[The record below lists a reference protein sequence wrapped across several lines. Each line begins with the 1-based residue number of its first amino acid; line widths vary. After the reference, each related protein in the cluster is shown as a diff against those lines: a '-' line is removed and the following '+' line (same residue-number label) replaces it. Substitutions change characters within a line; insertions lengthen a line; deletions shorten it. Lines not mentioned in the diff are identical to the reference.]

1 MAVICLITNFTSQRF
16 NMLKI
21 VHSRILRKLLLT
33 MLIVVS
39 VSLSYAYDYDYNF
52 FDGKAKFVK
61 LYPNPATS
69 FVNFEFSNTTDKSNS
84 IEIFSFT
91 GKKMYEQKL
100 NGDNRITVTLSN
112 DYYRG
117 LYLYKLRDKSG
128 NIIESGK
135 FQVVK

>member
-1 MAVICLITNFTSQRF
+1 MQLITNFTLQRF
-16 NMLKI
+16 DMLKI
-21 VHSRILRKLLLT
+21 VHSRILRKLLIA

-39 VSLSYAYDYDYNF
+39 VSVAYAYDYDYNS

-69 FVNFEFSNTTDKSNS
+69 FVNFEFVNTTDKSS
-84 IEIFSFT
+84 TIEIFSFT

-100 NGDNRITVTLSN
+100 NGDSKITVTLSN

-117 LYLYKLRDKSG
+117 LYLYKLRDRSG

-135 FQVVK
+135 FQVIK